1 MLRIGKKILW
11 ELMVFKPSVIQP
23 LYVQCFHFVK
33 TKAYK
38 VMLQYSS
45 YYIGFFGLW
54 YELYCSFIYIL
65 GSKSLGSSLTSQ
77 IAAKVVRQHV
87 AQNLCKLWCQTKN
100 PLHYL
105 FFICIWFM
113 KFYIRFCYNLMLI
126 YDTFSEN
133 KL

>member
-11 ELMVFKPSVIQP
+11 ELMVFKPSVIQL

-54 YELYCSFIYIL
+54 YELYCSFIYVLTIYYVSALDIL
-65 GSKSLGSSLTSQ
+65 FPPRSLLPLLQSLCSYFNYYPILFLIFTRAKTMLKRIIITIFHFLWMKESRASKQ
-77 IAAKVVRQHV
+77 
-87 AQNLCKLWCQTKN
+87 
-100 PLHYL
+100 
-105 FFICIWFM
+105 
-113 KFYIRFCYNLMLI
+113 
-126 YDTFSEN
+126 
-133 KL
+133 